1 MTRSRKLRLAFR
13 VNLHEYELITWAAL
27 NEGMSVSEFLREAAL
42 ERAAQVLVA
51 VSTEKESA

>member
-1 MTRSRKLRLAFR
+1 MTRSRKLRVAFR
-13 VNLHEYELITWAAL
+13 VNLNEHELITWAAF
-27 NEGMSVSEFLREAAL
+27 NDGATVSEFLREAAL

>member
-1 MTRSRKLRLAFR
+1 MTRSRRLRITFR
-13 VNLHEYELITWAAL
+13 VNLNEHELITWAAL
-27 NEGMSVSEFLREAAL
+27 NDGMTLSEFLREAAL

>member
-13 VNLHEYELITWAAL
+13 VNLHEHELITWAAL